1 MPTDCLPHINIEEIA
16 RVRYRGLFK
25 GSNYYMDFGSMFQLK
40 YMESGSKYPYSPNF
54 GIESKMQAN
63 VHFHFSALLG
73 FDI

>member
-1 MPTDCLPHINIEEIA
+1 
-16 RVRYRGLFK
+16 
-25 GSNYYMDFGSMFQLK
+25 MDFGSMFQLK